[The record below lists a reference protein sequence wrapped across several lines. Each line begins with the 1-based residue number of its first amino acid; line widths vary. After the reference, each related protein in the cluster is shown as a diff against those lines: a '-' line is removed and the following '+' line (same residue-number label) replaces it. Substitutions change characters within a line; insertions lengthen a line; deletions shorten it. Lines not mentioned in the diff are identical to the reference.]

1 MVPEMV
7 KVPVEGELGALG
19 ELGAGVEFFETV
31 PQPPSMKV
39 RKRTASGIARLE

>member
-7 KVPVEGELGALG
+7 KVPVVGELGALG

-31 PQPPSMKV
+31 PQPPRTKV
-39 RKRTASGIARLE
+39 KTRTASGIARLE